1 MSMIVRGLAATTLAV
16 AMGFAFATPASAEP
30 LIDACASDDNHVTVE
45 VLNTEVAQVCWQ
57 K

>member
-1 MSMIVRGLAATTLAV
+1 MSKIVRGLAATAFTV
-16 AMGFAFATPASAEP
+16 ALGISFATPAHADP
-30 LIDACASDDNHVTVE
+30 LIDACADDDNHVTVE